1 MIADIGM
8 PLNKLSLKQ
17 IPSSLLRY
25 YLIGI
30 LATLMH
36 VVIVAILI
44 EKFASSAGLANG
56 IAFIL
61 ATIFSYIMNTYWSFQ
76 AKMSFTVLCRFW
88 SVAALGCALAVVIS
102 SVAEHLGFHYLIG
115 IAMVMSV
122 VPVISYLLHRNW
134 TYREER

>member
-36 VVIVAILI
+36 VLIVSILI
-44 EKFASSAGLANG
+44 ENFASGAGFANG
-56 IAFIL
+56 IAFVL

-76 AKMSFTVLCRFW
+76 SKMSFTVLCRFW
-88 SVAALGCALAVVIS
+88 SVAALGCVLAVVIS
-102 SVAEHLGFHYLIG
+102 SIAEKLCFHYLIG

-122 VPVISYLLHRNW
+122 VPVISYLLQRNW